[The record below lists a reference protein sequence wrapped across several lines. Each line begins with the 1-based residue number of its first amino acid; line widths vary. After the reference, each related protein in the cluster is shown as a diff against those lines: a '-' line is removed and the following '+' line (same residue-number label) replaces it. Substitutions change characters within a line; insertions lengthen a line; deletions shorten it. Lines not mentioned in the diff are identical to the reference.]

1 MSGEAAQA
9 AAANR
14 SLKPGDDE
22 EIDVK
27 RLDALRVGPSV
38 ARGFV
43 ADGEAL
49 ELLVFSPSAPGD
61 AELVADFFV
70 IAGLD
75 PPIHTDGT
83 QARVFARIS
92 CADATFSTPTL
103 NMDHRV
109 KPGGD
114 DVRDGLLG

>member
-1 MSGEAAQA
+1 LSGEAAQA

-22 EIDVK
+22 ETK
-27 RLDALRVGPSV
+27 
-38 ARGFV
+38 ARQP
-43 ADGEAL
+43 
-49 ELLVFSPSAPGD
+49 SPSS
-61 AELVADFFV
+61 LL
-70 IAGLD
+70 GLTRQST
-75 PPIHTDGT
+75 PTAT

-92 CADATFSTPTL
+92 CADATFSAPTL